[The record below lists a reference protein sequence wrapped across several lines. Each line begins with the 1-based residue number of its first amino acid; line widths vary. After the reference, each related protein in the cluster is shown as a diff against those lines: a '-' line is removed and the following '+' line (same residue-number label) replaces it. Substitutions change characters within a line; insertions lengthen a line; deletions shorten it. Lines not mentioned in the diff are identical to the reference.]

1 MILYVNGDSHSYGY
15 DAGGP
20 KFSYGQHIAN
30 HLGAEFVCQAKP
42 GGSNP
47 RIIRTTRAYLKNNK
61 PDLIIIGWSG
71 WEREEWEHNGYYFDV
86 NGSGIDTQAWPLATP
101 DEIRE
106 RYKHW
111 VVTTAV
117 EWHEAEVRAHQL
129 IKEFH
134 YELKQLEIP
143 HLFFNCFS
151 YFKQIPFDWLESNWG
166 DNYIKPYDEDFTYYY
181 WLENQGFKPSN
192 PKFFHYGADAHL
204 AWANFLLTKL
214 PNESIITK

>member
-1 MILYVNGDSHSYGY
+1 MILYVNGDSHSYGT

-20 KFSYGQHIAN
+20 KFSYGQHLAD

-61 PDLIIIGWSG
+61 PDLIVIGWST
-71 WEREEWEHNGYYFDV
+71 WDREEWEYNGYYFDV
-86 NGSGIDTQAWPLATP
+86 NGSGLDTQAWPTSTP
-101 DEIRE
+101 DEIRQ
-106 RYKHW
+106 RYKQW
-111 VVTTAV
+111 VVTTAI
-117 EWHEAEVRAHQL
+117 EWYEAEVRAHQL

-134 YELKQLEIP
+134 YELEQLEIP

-151 YFKQIPFDWLESNWG
+151 YFNQIPFDWVESNWG
-166 DNYIKPYDEDFTYYY
+166 NNYVKPYDEDFTYYY
-181 WLENQGFKPSN
+181 WLERQGFKPSN